1 MNALAGENR
10 VVITSTKSGYQYN
23 YARFGQYFSE
33 AIGDPQADLDKDGQ
47 TSLLEAYLLASSRVE
62 EFYRQEARLATESAL
77 LDDNGDG
84 RGTPASWF
92 RGVRAVKKP
101 KGDAL
106 VDGIRAHQLHL
117 VRSKTEEQM
126 PPELRSRRDAL
137 ENQLAQLRETKS
149 QLDEDDYYQQLL
161 PIMVELAK
169 IYEAADSQ

>member
-1 MNALAGENR
+1 MKTTGITKRKFKANIQR
-10 VVITSTKSGYQYN
+10 V
-23 YARFGQYFSE
+23 R
-33 AIGDPQADLDKDGQ
+33 
-47 TSLLEAYLLASSRVE
+47 
-62 EFYRQEARLATESAL
+62 
-77 LDDNGDG
+77 
-84 RGTPASWF
+84 
-92 RGVRAVKKP
+92 
-101 KGDAL
+101 AL